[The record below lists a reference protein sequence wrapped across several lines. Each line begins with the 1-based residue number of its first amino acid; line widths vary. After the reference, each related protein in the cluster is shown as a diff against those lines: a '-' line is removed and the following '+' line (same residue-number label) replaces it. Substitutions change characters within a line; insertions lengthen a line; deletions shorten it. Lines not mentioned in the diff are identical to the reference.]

1 MPDRARPFN
10 VFQVRDLRGQV
21 VEEVAREDDD
31 EDQDQ
36 DQDEDQDQDRLL

>member
-10 VFQVRDLRGQV
+10 MFQVRDLRGQV

-31 EDQDQ
+31 EHQ
-36 DQDEDQDQDRLL
+36 DQDEDQDQDQDHLL